1 MVPELLT
8 AISAEEA
15 ARYVLDDRFWLQQKR
30 DGVRL
35 IVHRQGR
42 QVEGWNKQGQPTA
55 VDPALVSALLS
66 INLESFTLDGE
77 FEKQGGYHCWD
88 LLSADGSDLR
98 EHPYSLRCEALR
110 VFGACP
116 LLHIVES
123 WKMSAEKEAMIF
135 EFHRQRAE
143 GVAFKN
149 SQAAYR
155 PARSGQHFKLK
166 FEKTATA
173 RVRDVDP
180 VRDRVS
186 VEMLDG
192 DVWREV
198 CGLKVPNG
206 TLHVGQYV
214 EVKYLYST
222 PDQRLVQPRFLTLR
236 ADVCQTDCLLSQVSC
251 GGKWNR

>member
-1 MVPELLT
+1 MLPELLT
-8 AISAEEA
+8 PINAERA
-15 ARYVLDDRFWLQQKR
+15 APYVLDDRFWLQQKR

-35 IVHRQGR
+35 IVHRQG
-42 QVEGWNKQGQPTA
+42 QQIEGWNKQGQRVAVEPT
-55 VDPALVSALLS
+55 LVSALLS
-66 INLESFTLDGE
+66 IDIQSFTLDGE
-77 FEKQGGYHCWD
+77 FEKRGGYHCWD
-88 LLSADGSDLR
+88 LLNADGSDLR
-98 EHPYSLRCEALR
+98 AHPYSLRFQTLQAFAAYPVLKI
-110 VFGACP
+110 
-116 LLHIVES
+116 LES
-123 WKMSAEKEAMIF
+123 WTTSAEKEAMIF
-135 EFHRQRAE
+135 ELHRQHAE
-143 GVAFKN
+143 GVVFKN
-149 SQAAYR
+149 SEAAYR
-155 PARSGQHFKLK
+155 PGRAGQHFKLK

-222 PDQRLVQPRFLTLR
+222 PDQRPVQPRFLTLR
-236 ADVCQTDCLLSQVSC
+236 ADVCQTDCL
-251 GGKWNR
+251 